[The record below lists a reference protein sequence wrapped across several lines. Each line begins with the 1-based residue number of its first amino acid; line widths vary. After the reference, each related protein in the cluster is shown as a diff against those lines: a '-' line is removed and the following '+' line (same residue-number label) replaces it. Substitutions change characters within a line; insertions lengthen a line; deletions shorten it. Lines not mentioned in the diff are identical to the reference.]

1 MSDEVK
7 NTDVVVESLPVQI
20 QQQKYIELL
29 EQYQQ
34 TKELYDGFR
43 AQHDAELSLEKNKSE
58 LLTVK
63 LESAEN
69 TIGVLR
75 QSLASMIEIINTAYA
90 EAKEA
95 HLL

>member
-1 MSDEVK
+1 MSDEFE
-7 NTDVVVESLPVQI
+7 NTDAVAESLPVQI

-29 EQYQQ
+29 DQYQQ

-43 AQHDAELSLEKNKSE
+43 TQHDTELAFEKNKSE

-63 LESAEN
+63 LENAEN